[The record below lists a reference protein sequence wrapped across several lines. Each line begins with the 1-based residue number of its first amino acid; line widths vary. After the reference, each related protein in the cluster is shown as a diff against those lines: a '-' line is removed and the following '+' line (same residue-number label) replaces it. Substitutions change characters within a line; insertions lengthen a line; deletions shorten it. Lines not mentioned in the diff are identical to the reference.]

1 MHQLKST
8 TKVDTENATKL
19 GKRLKLKIREKY
31 FDHNFKNEALV
42 KEKSN
47 NPVIC
52 KNNELNRIIQ
62 QIENVAPEKITME
75 SNITRSETQ
84 ALSALVTYP
93 DIIIKKADKG
103 GMFVVLDTNFYRE
116 KMVLKDHLNTGTY
129 KIVSRFA
136 DNKVMRDLKEHT
148 KKHSK

>member
-1 MHQLKST
+1 M
-8 TKVDTENATKL
+8 
-19 GKRLKLKIREKY
+19 
-31 FDHNFKNEALV
+31 

-103 GMFVVLDTNFYRE
+103 GMFVVLDTKIFTE
-116 KMVLKDHLNTGTY
+116 KKW
-129 KIVSRFA
+129 F
-136 DNKVMRDLKEHT
+136 
-148 KKHSK
+148 